1 VVFTFKALL
10 VLSFSLLVGCSKS
23 STEPKLDEPILTPIE
38 ALDFSHDTEQDD
50 DEWDDREK
58 VYAKFTAQWYVD
70 SNGLA
75 WNVESPGYVLRER
88 EVFLDGICSVSRDA
102 KSKQDDGEWRI
113 QISGPDYNFAGDWPP
128 GDFWLSVSKN
138 ITDGRTWYNINWN
151 ANLAGEP
158 AYSKAQWNLG
168 EDFQFD
174 GEEDLSSFTLSNG
187 LVKLEVKPIQLNN

>member
-1 VVFTFKALL
+1 MRLYAALL
-10 VLSFSLLVGCSKS
+10 ISFLLVGCSKP
-23 STEPKLDEPILTPIE
+23 STEPKVDEPMLTIE
-38 ALDFSHDTEQDD
+38 DLGFSHDVEADD
-50 DEWDDREK
+50 GEWNDLEK
-58 VYAKFTAQWYVD
+58 VHAKFTAQWYVD
-70 SNGLA
+70 PNGLA
-75 WNVESPGYVLRER
+75 WNFEKPGYVLRER
-88 EVFLDGICSVSRDA
+88 EVFLDGVCFVVWRDA

-113 QISGPDYNFAGDWPP
+113 TIYGPDFDFAGDWPP

-174 GEEDLSSFTLSNG
+174 GEEDLSSFTLYND